1 MIKMKKNIIKNLLQA
16 FCVIFFMA
24 ACAAPQDEPAP
35 ADEQPAVQQIT
46 LGCQLPAQKE
56 MVQHLAIQLACEN
69 AASTDS
75 VCITTELEA
84 TTCEATI
91 DVSAL
96 PEGISEATLTL
107 RALTMGEQPT
117 ESIPTFG
124 MSKTYPRGT
133 LPTGIENWTCVQSG
147 QYLLCNPIDLDFI
160 EGLN

>member
-1 MIKMKKNIIKNLLQA
+1 MGKNIFKDLLQA
-16 FCVIFFMA
+16 FFVVVFA
-24 ACAAPQDEPAP
+24 VACAAPQDEPAP
-35 ADEQPAVQQIT
+35 AVEQQPAQIT

-56 MVQHLAIQLACEN
+56 MVKHLAIKLACEN
-69 AASTDS
+69 AGSTDS
-75 VCITTELEA
+75 VCITTELD
-84 TTCEATI
+84 TKTCEATV

-107 RALTMGEQPT
+107 KALTMGEQPT
-117 ESIPTFG
+117 EAIPTFG

-147 QYLLCNPIDLDFI
+147 QYLLCNPINLDFI